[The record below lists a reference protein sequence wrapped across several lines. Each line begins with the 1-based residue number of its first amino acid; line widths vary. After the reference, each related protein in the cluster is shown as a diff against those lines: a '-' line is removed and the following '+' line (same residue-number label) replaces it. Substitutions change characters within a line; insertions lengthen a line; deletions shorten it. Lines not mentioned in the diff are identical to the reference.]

1 MPSLSVAKSQVP
13 RVEHSVS
20 LSLVDTTFCPIL
32 GFPGLHFIIYKKKKN
47 KKERMIL
54 LYTAI
59 GRVQL
64 VKFFQFTISFFFLVR
79 ENTSLVSHGRLGNKI
94 NGSWGQFLL
103 CQHFLSKTLVP

>member
-1 MPSLSVAKSQVP
+1 
-13 RVEHSVS
+13 
-20 LSLVDTTFCPIL
+20 
-32 GFPGLHFIIYKKKKN
+32 
-47 KKERMIL
+47 MIL

-79 ENTSLVSHGRLGNKI
+79 GNTSLVSHGKLGNKI